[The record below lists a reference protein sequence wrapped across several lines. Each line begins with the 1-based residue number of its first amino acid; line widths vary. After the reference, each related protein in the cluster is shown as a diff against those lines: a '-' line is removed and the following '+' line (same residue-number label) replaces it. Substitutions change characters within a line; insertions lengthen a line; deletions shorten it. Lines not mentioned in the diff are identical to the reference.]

1 MTRPMPLT
9 LSSTV
14 VATEEYISS
23 PLAGEEVIL
32 DLVSGTYYGL
42 NDVATRVWRLLASP
56 RRIEEI
62 CDVLVLTYDVDRARL
77 ETDVLALLRDL
88 LNHDLIRIVSS

>member
-1 MTRPMPLT
+1 MTRSMPLT

-14 VATEEYISS
+14 VATEEHISS

-42 NDVATRVWRLLASP
+42 NDVATDVWRLLASP

-62 CDVLVLTYDVDRARL
+62 CDVLVQSYDVERARL
-77 ETDVLALLRDL
+77 ETDVLSLLRDL